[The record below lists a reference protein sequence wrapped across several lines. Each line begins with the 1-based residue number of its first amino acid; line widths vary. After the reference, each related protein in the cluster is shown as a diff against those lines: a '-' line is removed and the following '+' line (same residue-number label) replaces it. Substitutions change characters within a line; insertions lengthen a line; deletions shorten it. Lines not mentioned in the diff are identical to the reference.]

1 MAIRTEA
8 DRADPRVA
16 VLTIDRPEARNALD
30 PEHQQAL
37 GDAVAAFE
45 ADDELLVA
53 VLTGAGDTT
62 FSAGADLKRLI
73 PTYRDRVRAGE
84 DPPWNFGGFTATE
97 RAKPLIAAVNGHAL
111 AGGLEMALACD
122 IRVCS
127 DNATFGL
134 AETKWAI
141 IPGAG
146 GTVRLPRAV
155 PLGLAMEMILSG
167 EPIDAAEAHRVGLV
181 NRVVPRADL
190 LATALRIA
198 RGIADRGPL
207 AVREARERVL
217 DGLGLEHEEAMA
229 REHEA
234 FLRVMRTDDALEGP
248 AAFAEKRPPRYRGR

>member
-181 NRVVPRADL
+181 NRVVPRPDL